1 MSISY
6 DATSCAKLKYIVNF
20 GFEDN
25 FIDRECL
32 MIDTKQAVNTLKFAK
47 LFFFV

>member
-6 DATSCAKLKYIVNF
+6 DVTSCVKMESIVSCLNL

-32 MIDTKQAVNTLKFAK
+32 TIDMKQAVNTI
-47 LFFFV
+47 